1 MKRSE
6 TTRYLCYLALISTKL
21 QICTSTLREWIEM
34 VPRTV
39 GVESCGNTTLW
50 WLFQQETR

>member
-1 MKRSE
+1 MNRSE

-50 WLFQQETR
+50 WLFQQETS